1 LIWLP
6 FFFLHKS
13 RKAVETFGPET
24 LVAVEPIH
32 RLLHR
37 SGGQAARHGAA
48 GLDARDE
55 AGVRQHV
62 EMLHDRGQRH
72 RKWLRQFA
80 HGNALVL
87 AKPRQQRAAGGIGKR
102 RKGAVQRFVSILN
115 HMV

>member
-1 LIWLP
+1 L
-6 FFFLHKS
+6 FSLHKS

-48 GLDARDE
+48 GLGARDQ
-55 AGVRQHV
+55 AGIRQHV
-62 EMLHDRGQRH
+62 EMLHDSGQRH
-72 RKWLRQFA
+72 RKRPCEFA
-80 HGNALVL
+80 DRHVL
-87 AKPRQQRAAGGIGKR
+87 FVTEPGEERSPGRIGKR
-102 RKGAVQRFVSILN
+102 RKGAVQRLVSILN